1 MMRMRKKM
9 KEKTEKVTELE
20 EGEDVLRREKQRREE
35 RGRSSF
41 ISMASLSLSLD
52 FSSPPLRKVLL
63 MYRWWQRKLGRM
75 VNDLF
80 NFGGR
85 LEEGGSAWTTM
96 APNLP

>member
-1 MMRMRKKM
+1 MFSGERNNAEKK
-9 KEKTEKVTELE
+9 
-20 EGEDVLRREKQRREE
+20 EDDPAL
-35 RGRSSF
+35 F
-41 ISMASLSLSLD
+41 PWLLSLSLSRFL
-52 FSSPPLRKVLL
+52 SSPPLRKVLL